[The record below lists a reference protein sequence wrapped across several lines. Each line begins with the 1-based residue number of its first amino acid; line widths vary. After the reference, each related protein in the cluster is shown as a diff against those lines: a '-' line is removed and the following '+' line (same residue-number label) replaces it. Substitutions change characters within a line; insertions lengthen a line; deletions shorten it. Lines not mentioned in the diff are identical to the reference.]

1 MGEQNT
7 SRSTLLPELRSNLA
21 IYLHPHDLSQM
32 TLVSK
37 AWHHAYTPFLY
48 SHIPLQNQTQALAFL
63 TPESKAAF
71 LRYRQ
76 HIRGFRTRSTRG
88 DVIQQFLST
97 IVLPNRLRGG
107 GVPEPPEVRLTELYL
122 TGDKFRKNGND
133 CVLKIL
139 EACSSTLRSLQLD
152 VATLASNQHQHLLP
166 LLRIICDSM
175 TRLQHLSLFKYLV
188 VQIQP
193 LVMRYFLETCPTSL
207 VTLTLGYFQFPI
219 QSKDKDEQ
227 TKNPAAV
234 RGAKPHPNLK
244 VFSLGAGYSPAFT
257 PLDPEVSSAIFVRFL
272 RSCSSDIKIYGLN
285 LKYSWE
291 FIHPNVTNAV
301 ATVTGTRPRYFEV
314 AAVEFSPE
322 EDQAM
327 ADEISSLW
335 KANQETPNNND
346 KPREAW
352 TSIQVKGCPLTSPTT
367 FSAILES
374 CQHGLQNLHI
384 YLGER
389 IANQDIQTILHT
401 GTALRRLEFHHNW
414 PLLDHRVMLQST
426 WNCTLLTYLNIQIT
440 NIPRP
445 DVLFDWKA
453 DRILPLSEGAETTT
467 TTSSMQMDESRRI
480 QREVY
485 TRLATLVN
493 LEYLQ
498 LGAFCPP
505 HLTVE
510 ITIPHNGKT
519 GSFDRGQ
526 QLNCLEMSL
535 DSGLDILSGMKSL
548 KMLYVLS
555 MEHQIGIREMKW
567 FEREL
572 PNFQSLF
579 GIRAQTRRTCLLYDL
594 EDPGLDKCGV
604 GYDWS

>member
-88 DVIQQFLST
+88 DVIQQFLNT
-97 IVLPNRLRGG
+97 IVLPNRLRG

-133 CVLKIL
+133 CVIKIL

-152 VATLASNQHQHLLP
+152 VATVASNQHQHLLP

-175 TRLQHLSLFKYLV
+175 TRLQHLSLFNYLV

-193 LVMRYFLETCPTSL
+193 LVMR
-207 VTLTLGYFQFPI
+207 
-219 QSKDKDEQ
+219 
-227 TKNPAAV
+227 
-234 RGAKPHPNLK
+234 
-244 VFSLGAGYSPAFT
+244 LGAGYSPAFT

-272 RSCSSDIKIYGLN
+272 QSCSSDIKIYGLN

-335 KANQETPNNND
+335 KANQETPNNSD

-367 FSAILES
+367 FGAILES

-426 WNCTLLTYLNIQIT
+426 WNCTLLTYLNIHIT

-445 DVLFDWKA
+445 DVMFDWKA
-453 DRILPLSEGAETTT
+453 DRILPLSERAETTT

-548 KMLYVLS
+548 KMLYVHS
-555 MEHQIGIREMKW
+555 MEHRIGIREMKW

-579 GIRAQTRRTCLLYDL
+579 GIRTQTRRTCLLYGL
-594 EDPGLDKCGV
+594 EDPGLDKSGV

>member
-1 MGEQNT
+1 
-7 SRSTLLPELRSNLA
+7 
-21 IYLHPHDLSQM
+21 M

-88 DVIQQFLST
+88 DVIQQFLNT
-97 IVLPNRLRGG
+97 IVLPNRLRG

-133 CVLKIL
+133 CVIKIL

-152 VATLASNQHQHLLP
+152 VATVASNQHQHLLP

-175 TRLQHLSLFKYLV
+175 TRLQHLSLFNYLV

-219 QSKDKDEQ
+219 QSKVKDEQ
-227 TKNPAAV
+227 TKDPAAV

-244 VFSLGAGYSPAFT
+244 VFSLGAG
-257 PLDPEVSSAIFVRFL
+257 
-272 RSCSSDIKIYGLN
+272 
-285 LKYSWE
+285 
-291 FIHPNVTNAV
+291 
-301 ATVTGTRPRYFEV
+301 PRYFEV

-335 KANQETPNNND
+335 KANQETPNNSD

-367 FSAILES
+367 FGAILES

-426 WNCTLLTYLNIQIT
+426 WNCTLLTYLNIHIT

-445 DVLFDWKA
+445 DVMFDWKA
-453 DRILPLSEGAETTT
+453 DRILPLSERAETTT

-548 KMLYVLS
+548 KMLYVHS
-555 MEHQIGIREMKW
+555 MEHRIGIREMKW

-579 GIRAQTRRTCLLYDL
+579 GIRTQTRRTCLLYGL
-594 EDPGLDKCGV
+594 EDPGLDKSGV